1 MAVAPNAAGSPGVQA
16 LPVALKKSN
25 PGYQAVDG
33 ILEELAAFENDPLG
47 FVYWVYPWGEPG
59 TPLEKFS
66 GPDEWQQEVLDEL
79 GQALRD
85 GGSAGCVF
93 QKAVRSGHGIGKSAF
108 SGMLV
113 DWALSTMARTRG
125 VVTAMTEQQLRKK
138 TWSEMA
144 KWHGMSLAQH
154 LFEVQGRSIIAK
166 GVDKSGQELS
176 RVWRIDAIPWSIQST
191 SSFAGLHNLGRRIL
205 VLFDEAS
212 EIDDE
217 IWRVTRGALTDM
229 DTQII
234 WVAMGQ
240 PTQTSGE
247 FYRCFNGNEWSHR
260 TVDSRESRFS
270 NKRLI
275 AQWADEYGEDSDFF
289 RVRVRGLPPR
299 AGISNFISVDS
310 VRAARNRELDRN
322 LWISMP
328 KRMSVDPARFGD
340 DSSVITVRQ
349 GQKVIGQW
357 KYSGLDGPDL
367 ASRVVTEVWHN
378 HRDITGCAV
387 DAIGI
392 GASCCDALKRVGG
405 FPLLEVNVAAPA
417 GADNEYSNLRAE
429 LWGRM
434 RKWLENAE
442 VPDDQDLEDQL
453 CALKYGFD
461 GKSRIQLQ
469 SKKDLKSEGNPSPD
483 LADSL
488 SLSFFEDVIVRKQM
502 MKAPHLPSR
511 TRSPN
516 VWNRRR

>member
-1 MAVAPNAAGSPGVQA
+1 VAVAPDSGGRVPFQGLPQALRRASPG
-16 LPVALKKSN
+16 
-25 PGYQAVDG
+25 YEAVDD
-33 ILEELAAFENDPLG
+33 ILTELTSFENDPLG
-47 FVYWVYPWGEPG
+47 FVYWAYPWGEPG
-59 TPLEKFS
+59 TPLEKFP
-66 GPDEWQQEVLDEL
+66 GPDTWQCDM
-79 GQALRD
+79 LREI
-85 GGSAGCVF
+85 GGRLLEGGDAGCLI
-93 QKAVRSGHGIGKSAF
+93 QMAVRSGHGIGKSAF
-108 SGMLV
+108 VGMLV

-125 VVTAMTEQQLRKK
+125 VVTAMTEPQLRTK

-144 KWHGMSLAQH
+144 KWHAMSLAQH

-166 GVDKSGQELS
+166 GMDKSGQELS
-176 RVWRIDAIPWSIQST
+176 RVWRVDAIPWSVHAP

-205 VLFDEAS
+205 LIYDEAS
-212 EIDDE
+212 EIDNE
-217 IWRVTRGALTDM
+217 IWNVSRGALTDK

-240 PTQTSGE
+240 PTQTSGQ
-247 FYRCFNGNEWSHR
+247 FYQCFQGAEWSHR
-260 TVDSRESRFS
+260 TIDSRESRFS
-270 NKRLI
+270 NKKLI
-275 AQWADEYGEDSDFF
+275 AQWAEDYGEDSDFF

-299 AGISNFISVDS
+299 AGISNFISVDA
-310 VRAARNRELDRN
+310 VRAARQRDLDRN

-378 HRDITGCAV
+378 HRDVTGCAV

-392 GASCCDALKRVGG
+392 GASCCDALRRVAG
-405 FPLLEVNVAAPA
+405 FPLLEVNVASPA
-417 GADNEYSNLRAE
+417 GADNEYANLRAE

-434 RKWLENAE
+434 RKWMDTAE
-442 VPDDQDLEDQL
+442 IPDNQELEDQL
-453 CALKYGFD
+453 CSLKYGFD

-502 MKAPHLPSR
+502 VKAPHLPTR
-511 TRSPN
+511 TRQPN
-516 VWNRRR
+516 IWNRRK